1 MTKGSKTLLKI
12 GLVLYL
18 IISVLS
24 ILKLFDIK
32 GLEEILKIS
41 NISIPMT
48 TIILLAYAWDKGD
61 DTVCKIGILCLVVS
75 IVVGLL
81 RSFGVIDTIYGEK
94 MIDKIAASVRDVAS
108 GGLSLCAMLA
118 LLNLIP
124 ISDDR
129 SSILKVVAVLA
140 YVVYIFLNVS
150 GNFVNLL
157 DSKLLL
163 NVQSLCS
170 YVSNFAEYSF
180 IVVYLLNKKVD
191 PVKEIKQENPVLQQ
205 QIVIE
210 QPTQPVTEPVIENP
224 MFTTPPYNPQVVQQ
238 PVPQV
243 MPQQVIQQPVIQQPV
258 TVPETEPVTQPAPTG
273 PMIPQIVMP
282 TTPPVQ

>member
-1 MTKGSKTLLKI
+1 MTNGSKTLLKI
-12 GLVLYL
+12 GLILYL

-41 NISIPMT
+41 NIGIPMT

-94 MIDKIAASVRDVAS
+94 MIDKVAASVRDVAS

-140 YVVYIFLNVS
+140 NVVYIFLNVS

-170 YVSNFAEYSF
+170 YVSNFAEYTF

-191 PVKEIKQENPVLQQ
+191 PVEEIKQENPVLQQ

-243 MPQQVIQQPVIQQPV
+243 MPQQVMPQPVVQQPV